1 MTQAAKQTYSNAR
14 KEFNNRDALWPN
26 YSPPQDL
33 IFTHGCGTELY
44 TDSGETYL
52 DFLSGIAVTA
62 FGHAHPHLIKALSE
76 QSEKIWHL
84 SNVFRIPEAEKLAQ
98 RLAENTFA
106 DRIFFANSGTE
117 AIEASIKAVRG
128 YQAAIGK
135 PERHRLIGFSDS
147 FHGRTIA
154 AVAASGNPGY
164 VQNFAPTDH
173 GFDHVPWGDMGALD
187 GAITDHT
194 AGIIIETVQGEGGIR
209 PLTPVILKH
218 LRELCDARG
227 LLLVLDEVQCG
238 VGRTGKLFAHENFG
252 IEPDVLASAKGLG
265 GGFPIGACLV
275 SEKVGQHMVVGTHG
289 STFGGNPLAA
299 AVGNAVLDLVLE
311 PGLLELVQKQ
321 GETLRKGMEKM
332 AANYP
337 SVLSKVT
344 GMGLMIGVKCE
355 VPNVELMKELRDNKL
370 LVGRSGD
377 NMIRLLPPLNVS
389 DKHVEL
395 ALAII
400 AEAVAGRAS

>member
-173 GFDHVPWGDMGALD
+173 GFDHVPWGDIGALD

>member
-173 GFDHVPWGDMGALD
+173 GFDHVPWGDIGALD

-332 AANYP
+332 AADYP

-400 AEAVAGRAS
+400 AKAVAGRAS